1 MYCSRVKPAVISP
14 ERNRA
19 RAFVLGPYNSKP
31 DRETTNFYALYFGL
45 CHGIEAGK
53 AAALD
58 RRGIA
63 AQLRCD
69 PVLTQSRM
77 VTLRSADEIVSN

>member
-45 CHGIEAGK
+45 CHGIDAGN
-53 AAALD
+53 AAARD
-58 RRGIA
+58 RHGIA
-63 AQLRCD
+63 AQLRYD
-69 PVLTQSRM
+69 PALTQSLM
-77 VTLRSADEIVSN
+77 VTLKSAEEIVSN